1 MVILALY
8 GLGMRVDEADDLFTK
23 LAMRVFRGRDTLD
36 TGLFAPLLSLTQ
48 GHFPAADIDECLSE
62 IFGTMTMLK
71 HPYMTA
77 IGARVGF
84 PVVEAG
90 TSDTCLVTSYNGTDQ
105 GHGLD
110 ARPAHT
116 VSRLL
121 RSRSPDDD
129 ILIKDA

>member
-8 GLGMRVDEADDLFTK
+8 GLGMRVKEADDLFTK

-36 TGLFAPLLSLTQ
+36 TGLLAPLISLTR

-77 IGARVGF
+77 AGAKIGF
-84 PVVEAG
+84 PVVDVE
-90 TSDTCLVTSYNGTDQ
+90 TLDTCLITSYNGREQ
-105 GHGLD
+105 GHGSD
-110 ARPAHT
+110 ARPVHT

-121 RSRSPDDD
+121 HSKNPDDD
-129 ILIKDA
+129 ILVKDA